1 MAQFVTRLRQVVKDC
16 DYGDKAENQIC
27 DQVVQRCK
35 SHELRKK
42 LLEKGEKLTL
52 ELLLSTAANHERVQS
67 QLENMEG
74 NRDVN
79 FVRDKQ
85 EDKGKEPVKR
95 ACYRC
100 GKEIGRASCR
110 ERV

>member
-1 MAQFVTRLRQVVKDC
+1 MVKDC
-16 DYGDKAENQIC
+16 DYGDQADNQIR

-42 LLEKGEKLTL
+42 LQERGENFTL
-52 ELLLSTAANHERVQS
+52 ELLLLTSANHERVQS

-74 NRDVN
+74 KKDTN

-85 EDKGKEPVKR
+85 EDKGKEPAKR
-95 ACYRC
+95 ACYRW
-100 GKEIGRASCR
+100 G
-110 ERV
+110 

>member
-1 MAQFVTRLRQVVKDC
+1 MVKDC
-16 DYGDKAENQIC
+16 DYGDQADNQIR

-42 LLEKGEKLTL
+42 LQERGENFTL
-52 ELLLSTAANHERVQS
+52 ELLLLTSANHERVQS

-74 NRDVN
+74 KKDTN

-85 EDKGKEPVKR
+85 EDKGKEPAKR
-95 ACYRC
+95 ACYR
-100 GKEIGRASCR
+100 
-110 ERV
+110 

>member
-1 MAQFVTRLRQVVKDC
+1 MVKDC
-16 DYGDKAENQIC
+16 DHGDQADNQIR

-42 LLEKGEKLTL
+42 LQERGENLTL
-52 ELLLSTAANHERVQS
+52 ELLLSTSANHERVQS

-74 NRDVN
+74 KKDTN

-85 EDKGKEPVKR
+85 EDKGKEPAKR
-95 ACYRC
+95 ACYR
-100 GKEIGRASCR
+100 
-110 ERV
+110 

>member
-1 MAQFVTRLRQVVKDC
+1 MVKDC
-16 DYGDKAENQIC
+16 DYGDQADNQIR

-42 LLEKGEKLTL
+42 LQERGENLTL
-52 ELLLSTAANHERVQS
+52 ELLLLTSANHERVQS

-74 NRDVN
+74 KKDTN

-85 EDKGKEPVKR
+85 EDKGKEPAKR
-95 ACYRC
+95 ACYR
-100 GKEIGRASCR
+100 
-110 ERV
+110 

>member
-1 MAQFVTRLRQVVKDC
+1 MVKDC
-16 DYGDKAENQIC
+16 DYGDQADNQIR

-42 LLEKGEKLTL
+42 LMEKGVNLTL

-74 NRDVN
+74 KKDTN

-85 EDKGKEPVKR
+85 EDKGKEPAKR
-95 ACYRC
+95 ACYRW
-100 GKEIGRASCR
+100 G
-110 ERV
+110 

>member
-1 MAQFVTRLRQVVKDC
+1 MVKDC
-16 DYGDKAENQIC
+16 DYGDQADNQIR

-42 LLEKGEKLTL
+42 LQERGENLTL
-52 ELLLSTAANHERVQS
+52 ELLLSTSANHERVQS

-74 NRDVN
+74 KKDTN

-85 EDKGKEPVKR
+85 EDKGKEPAKR
-95 ACYRC
+95 ACYR
-100 GKEIGRASCR
+100 
-110 ERV
+110 